1 MDPVV
6 WCQDPVVWCQDPV
19 GQNPVDPVA
28 VVRCQ
33 DPVVR
38 CQDPVSQNPVVR
50 CQDPVGQDPVVWCQ
64 DPVGQNPVDPVVRCQ
79 DPVVRCQDPVV
90 MVPGPC
96 SRGGCQDPV
105 DPVVWCQDPVVP
117 GPCGVGCQDPKGA
130 DLARRNARTSRP
142 GGSVKEATVGAT
154 VLHTSGGMSEARE
167 EGELDQ
173 GAPDFTKKHPLE
185 QSWTLWF
192 DNPTAKQTINKFG
205 QTLKEVY
212 TFDTVE
218 DFWCLY
224 NNIKTP
230 GQLQP
235 SATFMLF
242 KQGIHPKWED
252 PKNEHG
258 GCWTASLNKGTS
270 TVKQQIDAWWLNSVR
285 SGLSTGFSI
294 SWCSSLTG
302 DVAGAG
308 TGNQIGRKLKEF
320 LDIPDSM
327 KIGYCVFKD
336 KINNQKAKDKYSC

>member
-1 MDPVV
+1 
-6 WCQDPVVWCQDPV
+6 
-19 GQNPVDPVA
+19 
-28 VVRCQ
+28 
-33 DPVVR
+33 
-38 CQDPVSQNPVVR
+38 
-50 CQDPVGQDPVVWCQ
+50 
-64 DPVGQNPVDPVVRCQ
+64 
-79 DPVVRCQDPVV
+79 
-90 MVPGPC
+90 
-96 SRGGCQDPV
+96 
-105 DPVVWCQDPVVP
+105 
-117 GPCGVGCQDPKGA
+117 
-130 DLARRNARTSRP
+130 
-142 GGSVKEATVGAT
+142 
-154 VLHTSGGMSEARE
+154 MSEARE

-270 TVKQQIDAWWLNSVR
+270 TVKQQIDAWWLNSALACIGEQFPEGDEICGVAVNIR
-285 SGLSTGFSI
+285 NKGDRIELWTKT
-294 SWCSSLTG
+294 SSNEA
-302 DVAGAG
+302 VQ
-308 TGNQIGRKLKEF
+308 NQIGRKLKEF